1 MNSTYVVTIE
11 DAADAIEAAEML
23 AFIESWLAQAG
34 PCVTSDFDGFCAP
47 YTLVELRAEL
57 IALAATLGTSKMELR

>member
-1 MNSTYVVTIE
+1 MNTHVVTI

-23 AFIESWLAQAG
+23 AFIESWLAEAG
-34 PCVTSDFDGFCAP
+34 PCVTSDFEAFAAP

-57 IALAATLGTSKMELR
+57 IALAATLGVSTMEER

>member
-1 MNSTYVVTIE
+1 MSTHVVTI

-23 AFIESWLAQAG
+23 GFVESWLAQASQS
-34 PCVTSDFDGFCAP
+34 VTSDFAAFAAP

-57 IALAATLGTSKMELR
+57 IALAASLGSATMERR